1 MAKKRKMDRL
11 TAAAAIRARVHA
23 FFRAHPGACMGAL
36 AQAIPEREQSS
47 LSYTVRKMIDVGHL
61 RSEGRHAMMRYYAVG
76 VEVESADVVR
86 ERVRA
91 GARKAFARMK
101 SGLDKA
107 HRAPPSAP
115 APALN
120 EPWITRNSSANKRA
134 IPNQGG
140 QGCVGVRPRMSA
152 SIGRLE

>member
-1 MAKKRKMDRL
+1 MAKKCKMDRL

-47 LSYTVRKMIDVGHL
+47 LSYTVRKMIGAGHL

-91 GARKAFARMK
+91 GARKAFAQLK

-107 HRAPPSAP
+107 HRAPPPAP
-115 APALN
+115 APS